1 MRQKILEFSY
11 DPIAKAMY
19 ITLQDTKVARTIRPD
34 QNLSLDL
41 DAKGDLV
48 GIEVIRVKQAKVV
61 TKQIKSV
68 AEQYHIPE
76 LKRVHVEKFQEVY
89 A

>member
-1 MRQKILEFSY
+1 MREKILEFSY

-19 ITLQDTKVARTIRPD
+19 IMLKDTKVAGTIRPD
-34 QNLSLDL
+34 RNLSLDL

-48 GIEVIRVKQAKVV
+48 GIEVIRVKQA
-61 TKQIKSV
+61 
-68 AEQYHIPE
+68 
-76 LKRVHVEKFQEVY
+76 EVY

>member
-19 ITLQDTKVARTIRPD
+19 IMLKDTKVAKTIRPN
-34 QNLSLDL
+34 QNLSMDL
-41 DAKGDLV
+41 DARGDLV

-61 TKQIKSV
+61 ARQIKSV

-76 LKRVHVEKFQEVY
+76 LKKVHVDKLQEIY